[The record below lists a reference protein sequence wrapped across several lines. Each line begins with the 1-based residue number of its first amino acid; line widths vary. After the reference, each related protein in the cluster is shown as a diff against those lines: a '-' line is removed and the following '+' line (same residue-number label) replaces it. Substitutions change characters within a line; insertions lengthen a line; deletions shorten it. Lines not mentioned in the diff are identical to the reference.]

1 MTSPV
6 GPSSPMWRISML
18 NASPSS
24 LSAYEP
30 EEESP
35 VAAMSSRFPSRSSFT
50 SNTVISSSPFV
61 TFHVPF
67 HPSVRFLAFCLLNRY
82 IPPAPR
88 AAPAKAPMSPPVT
101 PLFSLSSVTAF
112 WMSSSFTVSTI
123 SISSPLAL
131 IVVSS
136 VSRWA
141 RYFSAPS
148 SSPTCTNV
156 TVRSESLSTFFAASS
171 RVFVSISLS
180 SGQPAVRTS
189 TEVGVESNPRANASF
204 NITSMV
210 APMRHS
216 PFGSTAVTK
225 SSNPFASLILRYM
238 S

>member
-1 MTSPV
+1 
-6 GPSSPMWRISML
+6 ML
-18 NASPSS
+18 NVSPSS
-24 LSAYEP
+24 LSAYD
-30 EEESP
+30 P
-35 VAAMSSRFPSRSSFT
+35 VEVSLPDHVSSRFPSRSSFT
-50 SNTVISSSPFV
+50 SMIAASSSPFV

-67 HPSVRFLAFCLLNRY
+67 HPSVRFFAFCLLKKY

-88 AAPAKAPMSPPVT
+88 AAPVNAPMSPPVV

-216 PFGSTAVTK
+216 PFGSTEVEK
-225 SSNPFASLILRYM
+225 L
-238 S
+238 